1 MNKVIVAMLSVIV
14 IIGAIFTAIIITKP
28 DDSESSE
35 NTIEKVSDVEILDD
49 CTDEYET
56 MEKNNMLE
64 ANSEEE
70 KVSPNCSFT
79 IKKYYESCGHTTSEY
94 LELPESLVN
103 NTKEQVKEKYKD
115 YEIEKFASNEIVLY
129 KTMEG
134 ECGEHYIVRDRGGQ
148 VVIYNVQKDGTETEY
163 EVTGITTQYL
173 TDTDKINMEKGIEVN
188 GKQNLNQLI
197 EDFE

>member
-1 MNKVIVAMLSVIV
+1 
-14 IIGAIFTAIIITKP
+14 
-28 DDSESSE
+28 
-35 NTIEKVSDVEILDD
+35 
-49 CTDEYET
+49 
-56 MEKNNMLE
+56 
-64 ANSEEE
+64 
-70 KVSPNCSFT
+70 
-79 IKKYYESCGHTTSEY
+79 
-94 LELPESLVN
+94 
-103 NTKEQVKEKYKD
+103 
-115 YEIEKFASNEIVLY
+115 
-129 KTMEG
+129 MEG